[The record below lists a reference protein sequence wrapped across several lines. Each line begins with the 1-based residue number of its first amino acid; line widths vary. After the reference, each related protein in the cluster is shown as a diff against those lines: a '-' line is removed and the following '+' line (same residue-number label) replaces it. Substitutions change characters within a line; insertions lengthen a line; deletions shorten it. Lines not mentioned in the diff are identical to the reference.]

1 MVEVLKESIVSLPKL
16 SEISFRVA
24 LNGSYFSSIV
34 ANGEDKRFS
43 LCVSTDKKN
52 DRYIPLQ
59 LVDIHIDNEDPIVS
73 VPSDFKSR
81 KVYLFQSEH
90 EIVLTGVSEDI
101 DKNLVLIEDYVNGR
115 SSSPQKI
122 KPSYDKNTKTL
133 RFTIGKGKH
142 DIDIK
147 LVDEAGNEF
156 LFESIKNIWVGN
168 TILYRIIGAVAAAAI
183 LAFIIRFV
191 IRKHSNP

>member
-1 MVEVLKESIVSLPKL
+1 M
-16 SEISFRVA
+16 
-24 LNGSYFSSIV
+24 
-34 ANGEDKRFS
+34 
-43 LCVSTDKKN
+43 
-52 DRYIPLQ
+52 
-59 LVDIHIDNEDPIVS
+59 DIHIDNEDPIAS

-81 KVYLFQSEH
+81 KVYLFQSKH

-115 SSSPQKI
+115 SSPPQKI